1 MLTNRSSL
9 ATGMIMIHQQH
20 LFKIKSGSKALVLDY
35 SKHLPEEWRTISLQ
49 DLFPE
54 ENNDLGNIPSS
65 NGGNS
70 EGDGCDTPVHQNDSF
85 QFDEMRMLEAMHAND
100 SGSSDCSNGDTEV
113 GLPAQ
118 VLVFT
123 TLSLI
128 LGLLAVSREASV
140 DCSYSCKFTCDAFFP
155 KSFSYRVSKKL
166 RKKLIH

>member
-1 MLTNRSSL
+1 
-9 ATGMIMIHQQH
+9 MIHQQH

-85 QFDEMRMLEAMHAND
+85 QFDEIRMLEAMHAND

-128 LGLLAVSREASV
+128 LGLLAVSHKASV
-140 DCSYSCKFTCDAFFP
+140 D
-155 KSFSYRVSKKL
+155 
-166 RKKLIH
+166 